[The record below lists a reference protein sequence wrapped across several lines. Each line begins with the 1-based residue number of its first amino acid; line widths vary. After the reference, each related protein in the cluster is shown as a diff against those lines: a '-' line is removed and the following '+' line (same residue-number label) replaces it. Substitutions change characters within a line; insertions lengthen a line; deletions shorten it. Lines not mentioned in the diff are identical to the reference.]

1 MLFDNS
7 SNSYE
12 SEALNQFYEK
22 LLKEIPD
29 LIFQFKI
36 EKDNSYTMPF
46 VSHSAMEI
54 YGFSREQ
61 LEKNIG
67 VVITDRILKEDVP
80 GFLKSV
86 LKSKE
91 NLERWNHEYRVHLPN
106 KGIRWLRGSAK
117 PEAHEDGS
125 VVFYGR
131 IADVTANKEQELKLI
146 LSERRFESA
155 LEASLGGVWEWNLND
170 NSVFYSPQSLKIL
183 DLDFDDS
190 VDSFEKCISKVHPED
205 VEKYL
210 NDIELH
216 LKGETSFYE
225 NSHRVQGKNG
235 IYKWI
240 LDRGKVIETDK
251 KGNPIKLIGT
261 HTDIS
266 SQKEKEVELQRTL
279 DIVGEQNSRLLN
291 FAHIVSHNLRSHAGN
306 LSMLLD
312 LVDDIDDTEEREE
325 ALVHLRTISNDLTQ
339 TINHLNDLVSIHT
352 EIKITRESL
361 NLDEFFQRT
370 LNVLSEKIN
379 SNGVKIINE
388 IPKDVFI
395 DYNPAYLESIL
406 LNLTTNAIKYSDPN
420 RKLEV
425 KFSLESIER
434 RKILTISDNGV
445 GIDLNKNKES
455 LFGMYQTFHHHPDA
469 RGIGLF
475 ITKNQIEA
483 MGGKIEVESEVGVGT
498 AFKIYF
504 NEKV

>member
-36 EKDNSYTMPF
+36 EDDNTYTMPF

-54 YGFSREQ
+54 YGFSQEQ
-61 LEKNIG
+61 LERDAE
-67 VVITDRILKEDVP
+67 VVITDRILREDVP

-91 NLERWNHEYRVHLPN
+91 NLERWSHEYRVNLPN
-106 KGIRWLRGSAK
+106 KGIRWLKGSAK
-117 PEAHEDGS
+117 PEALEDGS

-131 IADVTANKEQELKLI
+131 ITDITAQKEQELKLVV
-146 LSERRFESA
+146 SERRFESA
-155 LEASLGGVWEWNLND
+155 LEASLGGVWEWNLRD
-170 NSVFYSPQSLKIL
+170 NSVFYSQQSLKIL
-183 DLDFDDS
+183 DLEFESS
-190 VDSFEKCISKVHPED
+190 VDSFEKCISKVHPDD
-205 VEKYL
+205 VVKYL
-210 NDIELH
+210 QDIDSH
-216 LKGETSFYE
+216 LNGDTHFYE

-235 IYKWI
+235 TYNWI
-240 LDRGKVIETDK
+240 LDRGKVIESDK
-251 KGNPIKLIGT
+251 FGKPIKVIGT

-266 SQKEKEVELQRTL
+266 SQKEKEVELQKAL

-312 LVDDIDDTEEREE
+312 LVDDIQDTSEREE

-352 EIKITRESL
+352 EIKITKENL
-361 NLDEFFQRT
+361 NLNEFFQRT
-370 LNVLSEKIN
+370 LNILSEKIN
-379 SNGVKIINE
+379 HHEVKVIDE
-388 IPKDVFI
+388 ISKDIFI

-406 LNLTTNAIKYSDPN
+406 LNLTSNAIKYSDPN
-420 RKLEV
+420 RKLEIKYSFDSTEGKKV
-425 KFSLESIER
+425 
-434 RKILTISDNGV
+434 LTISDNGI
-445 GIDLNKNKES
+445 GIDLKRNKNS

>member
-1 MLFDNS
+1 MLFDKS

-36 EKDNSYTMPF
+36 EDDNTYTMPF

-54 YGFSREQ
+54 YGFSQEQ
-61 LEKNIG
+61 LEKDAE
-67 VVITDRILKEDVP
+67 VVITDRILKQDVP

-86 LKSKE
+86 LKSKK
-91 NLERWNHEYRVHLPN
+91 NLERWNHEYRVNLPN

-117 PEAHEDGS
+117 PEALEDGS

-131 IADVTANKEQELKLI
+131 IADVTAQKEQELKLI
-146 LSERRFESA
+146 VSERRFESA
-155 LEASLGGVWEWNLND
+155 LEASLGGVWEWNLRD
-170 NSVFYSPQSLKIL
+170 NSVFYSQQSLKIL
-183 DLDFDDS
+183 DLDFEDS

-205 VEKYL
+205 LVQYL
-210 NDIELH
+210 QDIDLH
-216 LKGETSFYE
+216 LKGETTFYE

-235 IYKWI
+235 AYKWV
-240 LDRGKVIETDK
+240 LDRGKVIETDE
-251 KGNPIKLIGT
+251 KGNPVKVIGT
-261 HTDIS
+261 HTDIT
-266 SQKEKEVELQRTL
+266 SQKEKEDELQKML

-312 LVDDIDDTEEREE
+312 LVDDIQDKAEREE

-352 EIKITRESL
+352 EIKITRENL
-361 NLDEFFQRT
+361 NLNEFFQRT

-379 SNGVKIINE
+379 HHEVKVIDE
-388 IPKDVFI
+388 ISKDVFI
-395 DYNPAYLESIL
+395 NYNPAYLESIL
-406 LNLTTNAIKYSDPN
+406 LNLTTNAIKYSDPK
-420 RKLEV
+420 RKLEI
-425 KFSLESIER
+425 KYSFGLEEG
-434 RKILTISDNGV
+434 KKVLTISDNGI
-445 GIDLNKNKES
+445 GIDLKKNKES

-483 MGGKIEVESEVGVGT
+483 MGGKIDVESKVGVGT

>member
-7 SNSYE
+7 SNSCE
-12 SEALNQFYEK
+12 SEAQTQFYEK

-36 EKDNSYTMPF
+36 EDDNTYTMPF

-54 YGFSREQ
+54 YGFGQDQ
-61 LEKNIG
+61 LEKNAER
-67 VVITDRILKEDVP
+67 VITDRILKVDVP

-86 LKSKE
+86 LKSKK
-91 NLERWNHEYRVHLPN
+91 NLERWNHEYRVNLPH
-106 KGIRWLRGSAK
+106 KGIRWLKGSAK
-117 PEAHEDGS
+117 PEALEDGS

-131 IADVTANKEQELKLI
+131 ITDITANKEQELKLV

-155 LEASLGGVWEWNLND
+155 LEASLGGVWEWNLKD
-170 NSVFYSPQSLKIL
+170 NSVFYSSQSLKIL
-183 DLDFDDS
+183 DLDFVDS
-190 VDSFEKCISKVHPED
+190 IDSFEKCISKVHPD
-205 VEKYL
+205 DLGQYL
-210 NDIELH
+210 LDIDLH
-216 LKGETSFYE
+216 LKGETAFYE
-225 NSHRVQGKNG
+225 NSHRIRGKTGN
-235 IYKWI
+235 YKWI
-240 LDRGKVIETDK
+240 LDRGKVIETDEN
-251 KGNPIKLIGT
+251 GNPTKLIGT
-261 HTDIS
+261 HTDIG
-266 SQKEKEVELQRTL
+266 SQKEKEDELQKTL

-312 LVDDIDDTEEREE
+312 LVDDIEDTSERDE
-325 ALVHLRTISNDLTQ
+325 ALGHLRTISNDLTQ

-352 EIKITRESL
+352 EIKIIRENL
-361 NLDEFFQRT
+361 NLNEFFQRT

-379 SNGVKIINE
+379 NHGVKILNE

-406 LNLTTNAIKYSDPN
+406 LNLTTNAIKYSDPK
-420 RKLEV
+420 RRLEI
-425 KFSLESIER
+425 KYSFSSNEE
-434 RKILTISDNGV
+434 KKMLTISDNGI
-445 GIDLNKNKES
+445 GIDLKKNKNS
-455 LFGMYQTFHHHPDA
+455 IFGMYQTFHHHPDA

-475 ITKNQIEA
+475 ITKNQVEA
-483 MGGKIEVESEVGVGT
+483 MGGRIEVESEVGIGT

>member
-7 SNSYE
+7 SRSYE

-36 EKDNSYTMPF
+36 EDDNTYTMPF

-54 YGFSREQ
+54 YGFSQEQ
-61 LEKNIG
+61 LERNAG
-67 VVITDRILKEDVP
+67 VVITDRILKKDVA

-86 LKSKE
+86 LNSKK
-91 NLERWNHEYRVHLPN
+91 NLERWNHEYRVYLPN

-117 PEAHEDGS
+117 PEALEDGS

-131 IADVTANKEQELKLI
+131 ITDVTATKEQELRLI

-155 LEASLGGVWEWNLND
+155 LEASLGGVWEWNLKD
-170 NSVFYSPQSLKIL
+170 NSVFYSQQSLKIL
-183 DLDFDDS
+183 DLDFEDS
-190 VDSFEKCISKVHPED
+190 VDSFEKCISKVHSD
-205 VEKYL
+205 DLQSYL
-210 NDIELH
+210 KDIDLH

-225 NSHRVQGKNG
+225 NAHRVQGKG
-235 IYKWI
+235 GTFRWI
-240 LDRGKVIETDK
+240 LDRGKVIETDE
-251 KGNPIKLIGT
+251 KGNPLKLIGT
-261 HTDIS
+261 HTDIT
-266 SQKEKEVELQRTL
+266 SQKEKEDELQKML

-312 LVDDIDDTEEREE
+312 LVDDIEDAEEREE

-352 EIKITRESL
+352 EIKITREKL
-361 NLDEFFQRT
+361 NLNEFFQRT

-379 SNGVKIINE
+379 INGVKIINE
-388 IPKDVFI
+388 IQKDVFI

-406 LNLTTNAIKYSDPN
+406 LNLTTNAIKYSDSA
-420 RKLEV
+420 RKLQIRYSV
-425 KFSLESIER
+425 ES
-434 RKILTISDNGV
+434 KDGKKVLTIADNGI
-445 GIDLNKNKES
+445 GIDLKKNKDS